1 MSRKSPTR
9 TTARLPAPPDR
20 ASRHGSARTES
31 PAPTMAVRRTLRQV
45 RRHLIAPQRAETAWS
60 VFAGYPG
67 VSPCRKRTGRARRG
81 AVCRRALP
89 PPRRARTVVRFAP
102 GAGFGRSVQ
111 SGCNAATDA
120 RRRWRVAVCGIPWPG
135 RSADPRPGSRRSPPF
150 ESLQRHRSEAISRK
164 VVQAPCDCAH
174 ALLTVFVG
182 NRLHSGVASNALI
195 ATKIVSTRFAL
206 GGRLYVK

>member
-20 ASRHGSARTES
+20 ASRHGPARTES
-31 PAPTMAVRRTLRQV
+31 PAPTMAGRRTPRQV
-45 RRHLIAPQRAETAWS
+45 RRDLIAPQRAETAWS
-60 VFAGYPG
+60 DVVGHPG
-67 VSPCRKRTGRARRG
+67 VSPCRESGGEFAVALSARADHHHSAPGRSSAS
-81 AVCRRALP
+81 RRAP
-89 PPRRARTVVRFAP
+89 VSEDPSP
-102 GAGFGRSVQ
+102 
-111 SGCNAATDA
+111 GCNAAFDA
-120 RRRWRVAVCGIPWPG
+120 RRRWRVVVCGIPWPG
-135 RSADPRPGSRRSPPF
+135 RSADPRPGSRRSPPV